1 LDWGWGGEWGVVL
14 LGRGCAVQLELFL
27 ALYLYHFLYLALLL
41 VDLELFVMEQF
52 LVVVVGHDSLR
63 IMVFV

>member
-1 LDWGWGGEWGVVL
+1 MVL

-63 IMVFV
+63 IIVFV